1 MKVKK
6 RILKI
11 SLIVLI
17 SIMALF
23 ILLPII
29 FKSYIKKNLV
39 EIYNRSQSD
48 YVLEVGEINLTG
60 FNSGMLLTDV
70 KLVNSDTA
78 SDSPLTSLKAE
89 SISIEDVSVFKL
101 IFKKNLQAGTL
112 EINSPYL
119 TMTRVKEK
127 KTGEQ
132 VKKPEAKNSVNI
144 SEIKITD
151 PHFAYFT
158 NRTDT
163 LPLFKSDKG
172 LITIREFSVD
182 TIKDSKAFSAY
193 DIDARLQGIK
203 YLTKDSLYTIQV
215 SMLQVSFAKRSL
227 QIDSFQVIP
236 SYSKKEFGHRAGKQ
250 TDRLS
255 LIIPLITSSTFDAKS
270 FVERQMVIADSMEI
284 KSFAL
289 NAYRDKNIHE
299 IVEYPLPLQER
310 IKSIDIPVSVKH
322 LNVLDGDVLYEEL
335 NGGSI
340 TAGHISFNHI
350 VSQIKNISNFNPE
363 DTLTV
368 NAKAF
373 FGNKAS
379 LDVKLEFPMEEND
392 NSFLCNGELNSF
404 PASTLNTMLPYVA
417 GVKADDGYINYVKFN
432 FHATKNSSTGTV
444 AMNYK
449 DLKVAVVDIVD
460 GKTQNTGKKIVSMLA
475 NAFIVKS
482 DVPSKKDDRTSAKI
496 FYVRDPERFIFNYSW
511 KSIFSGVKKVVTGKD
526 D

>member
-203 YLTKDSLYTIQV
+203 YLTKDSLYAA
-215 SMLQVSFAKRSL
+215 SF
-227 QIDSFQVIP
+227 FC
-236 SYSKKEFGHRAGKQ
+236 E
-250 TDRLS
+250 
-255 LIIPLITSSTFDAKS
+255 
-270 FVERQMVIADSMEI
+270 
-284 KSFAL
+284 
-289 NAYRDKNIHE
+289 
-299 IVEYPLPLQER
+299 
-310 IKSIDIPVSVKH
+310 
-322 LNVLDGDVLYEEL
+322 
-335 NGGSI
+335 
-340 TAGHISFNHI
+340 
-350 VSQIKNISNFNPE
+350 
-363 DTLTV
+363 
-368 NAKAF
+368 
-373 FGNKAS
+373 
-379 LDVKLEFPMEEND
+379 
-392 NSFLCNGELNSF
+392 
-404 PASTLNTMLPYVA
+404 
-417 GVKADDGYINYVKFN
+417 
-432 FHATKNSSTGTV
+432 
-444 AMNYK
+444 
-449 DLKVAVVDIVD
+449 
-460 GKTQNTGKKIVSMLA
+460 
-475 NAFIVKS
+475 
-482 DVPSKKDDRTSAKI
+482 
-496 FYVRDPERFIFNYSW
+496 
-511 KSIFSGVKKVVTGKD
+511 KVVAN
-526 D
+526 

>member
-1 MKVKK
+1 MQVKK
-6 RILKI
+6 RRGLKI
-11 SLIVLI
+11 GLIILTTIVALI
-17 SIMALF
+17 IA
-23 ILLPII
+23 LPII
-29 FKSYIKKNLV
+29 FKSYIKNNLV
-39 EIYNRSQSD
+39 EIYNRSQND
-48 YVLEVGEINLTG
+48 FVLAVGDINITG
-60 FNSGMLLTDV
+60 FNSGMILTDV
-70 KLVNSDTA
+70 ELINSDTT
-78 SDSPLTSLKAE
+78 SDIPLSSLKAQ
-89 SISIEDVSVFKL
+89 SISISNVSVFKL
-101 IFKKNLQAGTL
+101 IFKKNLEAGKL

-119 TMTRVKEK
+119 MMNRVKEK
-127 KTGEQ
+127 RGDE
-132 VKKPEAKNSVNI
+132 KKKKSEEKNSVNI

-158 NRTDT
+158 NRSDS

-172 LITIREFSVD
+172 LISIREFSVD
-182 TIKDSKAFSAY
+182 TVKDSKAFSAY

-203 YLTKDSLYTIQV
+203 YLTKDSLYAIQV
-215 SMLQVSFAKRSL
+215 SMLHVSFAKRSL

-270 FVERQMVIADSMEI
+270 FVERQMVVADSMEI

-299 IVEYPLPLQER
+299 IVEYPEPLQVR
-310 IKSIDIPVSVKH
+310 IKGIDIPVSVKH

-340 TAGHISFNHI
+340 KAGHISFNHI
-350 VSQIKNISNFNPE
+350 ASQIENISNLHPE

-368 NAKAF
+368 TAKAL

-379 LDVKLEFPMEEND
+379 LEVKLEFPMEEND

-432 FHATKNSSTGTV
+432 FHATKKSSTGTV

-460 GKTQNTGKKIVSMLA
+460 GKTQNTGKKIVSLLA
-475 NAFIVKS
+475 NAFIVK
-482 DVPSKKDDRTSAKI
+482 
-496 FYVRDPERFIFNYSW
+496 
-511 KSIFSGVKKVVTGKD
+511 
-526 D
+526 